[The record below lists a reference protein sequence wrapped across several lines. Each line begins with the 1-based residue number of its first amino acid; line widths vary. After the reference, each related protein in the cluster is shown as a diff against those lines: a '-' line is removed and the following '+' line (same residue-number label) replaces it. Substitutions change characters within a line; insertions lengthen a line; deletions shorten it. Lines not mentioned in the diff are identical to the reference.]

1 MSQPNRTVLSVFGV
15 EPRRI
20 GGAEMYAR
28 ELSIQLAEHGWSSVL
43 CFGSEPPEQVRR
55 YLALPNV
62 TLETVKNSWQ
72 NGSQPTRDLAGV
84 LRRHRPAILHMSFTA
99 FLSPFPWLAK
109 VYGVRQVF
117 FTDQGSHAADYQPKR
132 SPLLK
137 RTLARAITWPLTRV
151 LCVSDYNARCMTIR
165 DFVPRQRVSRLYNAT
180 DVTRP
185 CGDGAVF
192 RRKYGIP
199 QERAVV
205 LQTSWIRPEK
215 GIDDVIDA
223 ARIVLRKIP
232 AIQFVLVG
240 EGPDRPRY
248 MEGARQAGIA
258 DHVTWTGLVDDPLAD
273 GVYAAADIVCQA
285 SRWQEAFGWVIAEG
299 MACCKPVVAT
309 RVGGIPE
316 VVQDGVTGF
325 LVPHANPQALADK
338 LLVLL
343 ADPGLRQRMGC
354 AGRAAVETR
363 FNLKRTTA
371 ELISL
376 YGIA

>member
-1 MSQPNRTVLSVFGV
+1 
-15 EPRRI
+15 
-20 GGAEMYAR
+20 
-28 ELSIQLAEHGWSSVL
+28 
-43 CFGSEPPEQVRR
+43 C
-55 YLALPNV
+55 ALP
-62 TLETVKNSWQ
+62 
-72 NGSQPTRDLAGV
+72 
-84 LRRHRPAILHMSFTA
+84 I
-99 FLSPFPWLAK
+99 
-109 VYGVRQVF
+109 F
-117 FTDQGSHAADYQPKR
+117 FTDQGSHPADYQPKR

-151 LCVSDYNARCMTIR
+151 LCVSDYNAHCMTTR
-165 DFVPRQRVSRLYNAT
+165 DFVPKQRVSRLYNAT

-185 CGDGAVF
+185 CGDGSAF

-223 ARIVLRKIP
+223 ARIVLPKIP

-248 MEGARQAGIA
+248 MEMARQAGIA

-273 GVYAAADIVCQA
+273 GVYAAADVVCQA
-285 SRWQEAFGWVIAEG
+285 SRWQEAFGWVIAEA

-309 RVGGIPE
+309 SVGGIPE

-343 ADPGLRQRMGC
+343 ADAGLRRRMGC
-354 AGRAAVETR
+354 AGRLAAETK

-371 ELISL
+371 KLISL
-376 YGIA
+376 YGVA